1 MPRLYYPVKPQRLN
15 QGFGE
20 NPDYYAKFGLKG
32 HDGLDI
38 WASHGNPVR
47 AAHDGNIR
55 FWRDSHGGEGMYITA
70 PGFQT
75 VYWHLIGD
83 TDTKYPSP
91 IPTDNIW
98 RPVKAGD
105 LIGYANN
112 TGAPYESTGDHLH
125 FGMILLDAHGAI
137 LNQDNGYSGRVDPT
151 PYFTGTYAQDVTKL
165 IGLYQSLK
173 SLLTQMVA
181 ALGVKK

>member
-1 MPRLYYPVKPQRLN
+1 MPKLYYPVKPQRLN

-20 NPDYYAKFGLKG
+20 NPAYYAKFGLQG

-38 WASHGNPVR
+38 WASHGTPVY
-47 AAHDGNIR
+47 AAHEGNIR
-55 FWRDSHGGEGMYITA
+55 FNKDSHGGEGMYLVA

-83 TDTKYPSP
+83 TDVNFPSP
-91 IPTDNIW
+91 IPTDGLW
-98 RPVKAGD
+98 HPVSAGD

-125 FGMILLDAHGAI
+125 FGLLLLDAHGTI
-137 LNQDNGYSGRVDPT
+137 LNQDNGFMGRVDPM
-151 PYFTGTYAQDVTKL
+151 PYFNGYYASDAKTL
-165 IGLYQSLK
+165 RGYYQSLISILK
-173 SLLTQMVA
+173 TLV
-181 ALGVKK
+181 GVLSRK